1 MTYTATGNPTTQ
13 SRGAS
18 KQIRDEFE
26 LIETDLALKA
36 TIADPVFTGNP
47 RAPTPAANDN
57 DTSIAT
63 TAFVD
68 TSFAKKASP
77 TFTGTP
83 IAPTA
88 AGGTNTTQIATTAFV
103 IAEAF
108 STALPTQTG
117 NAGKY
122 ITTDGT
128 NASWGALADVAAQG
142 VGTYCFCLNF
152 SGGAVLN
159 AGGTTAGSNLRVA
172 SVTGTPTLI
181 TSGAGLTGTWRAMG
195 EILLNNAGICQRTA

>member
-1 MTYTATGNPTTQ
+1 MTYTASGNPVVQT
-13 SRGAS
+13 RGSS
-18 KQIRDEFE
+18 KQIRDEF
-26 LIETDLALKA
+26 T
-36 TIADPVFTGNP
+36 TIATEMALLAPKASPTFTGNP
-47 RAPTPAANDN
+47 IAPTPSPGDA

-83 IAPTA
+83 AAPTA
-88 AGGTNTTQIATTAFV
+88 APGTNTTQLATTAFV

-108 STALPTQTG
+108 SAALPSQTG
-117 NAGKY
+117 HAGKY

-128 NASWGALADVAAQG
+128 NASWSALADVAAQG

-159 AGGTTAGSNLRVA
+159 AGDTTAGSNLRVA

-181 TSGAGLTGTWRAMG
+181 SSGAGLTGTWRAMG
-195 EILLNNAGICQRTA
+195 EILVNNAGICQRTA